1 MKNTNKIIALGVFLV
16 VTCQARPAYSI
27 PTSLDDLSESVK
39 ALCRDYGLEFCAGP
53 PKDSAGDAPKK
64 REFTETE
71 KQILSRLVEQSEQIK
86 QRETDLSRREAQFKA
101 LQEDIQRQISQ
112 LEKLQKK
119 IADDISKKKSQ
130 DQVKLDKAVSFYAK
144 MDAATAAQSI
154 ARLDQSTA
162 VRILIRM
169 KDKQASEVLAN
180 MGPDKSAELIAKI
193 TNK

>member
-1 MKNTNKIIALGVFLV
+1 MKITNKIIIMGVFFAMI
-16 VTCQARPAYSI
+16 CQARPAYSI

-112 LEKLQKK
+112 LEKLQRE
-119 IADDISKKKSQ
+119 IERDISKKKSQ
-130 DQVKLDKAVSFYAK
+130 DQAKLDKAVSFYAK

-154 ARLDQSTA
+154 AKLDQSTA

-169 KDKQASEVLAN
+169 KDKQAAEVLGN
-180 MGPDKSAELIAKI
+180 MGPDKSAELIAEI